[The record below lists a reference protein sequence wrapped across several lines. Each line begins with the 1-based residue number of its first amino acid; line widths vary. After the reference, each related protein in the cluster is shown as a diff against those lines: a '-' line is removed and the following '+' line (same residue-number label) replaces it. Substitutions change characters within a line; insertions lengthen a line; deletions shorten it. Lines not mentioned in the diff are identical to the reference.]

1 MQSPTSSVVA
11 QGLWGARRAELDAD
25 LEVARRERRS
35 LKCRYVQAKRN
46 HPQRTVEDHVNHR
59 HRGITFSL
67 FVLLM
72 VAVPLFAHHGNAA
85 YENKKIMLKGTVT
98 AWIWTNP
105 HVFLKMDVKDDQG
118 NITHWTGELVAP
130 SNIINFGFR
139 PDTFKPGDEVTMVT
153 TNVARNG
160 APVARLSSIIL
171 ADGKV
176 MKTNAEDDG
185 NAAAF
190 RDHEANAQK

>member
-1 MQSPTSSVVA
+1 MEDRVKN
-11 QGLWGARRAELDAD
+11 RANAIVLGVFA
-25 LEVARRERRS
+25 L
-35 LKCRYVQAKRN
+35 L
-46 HPQRTVEDHVNHR
+46 TV
-59 HRGITFSL
+59 S
-67 FVLLM
+67 
-72 VAVPLFAHHGNAA
+72 VPLLAHHGNAA
-85 YENKKIMLKGTVT
+85 YEDKKIMLKGTVT

-153 TNVARNG
+153 TNVAKNG

-176 MKTNAEDDG
+176 MKTNAQDDG

>member
-1 MQSPTSSVVA
+1 MEDKMKNTQKAIVLVV
-11 QGLWGARRAELDAD
+11 
-25 LEVARRERRS
+25 
-35 LKCRYVQAKRN
+35 
-46 HPQRTVEDHVNHR
+46 
-59 HRGITFSL
+59 FML
-67 FVLLM
+67 FT
-72 VAVPLFAHHGNAA
+72 VAVPLFGHHGNAA
-85 YENKKIMLKGTVT
+85 YENKKIELKGTVT

-105 HVFLKMDVKDDQG
+105 HVFLKIDVKDDQG

-153 TNVARNG
+153 TNVAKNG

-176 MKTNAEDDG
+176 MKTNAQDDG

>member
-1 MQSPTSSVVA
+1 M
-11 QGLWGARRAELDAD
+11 E
-25 LEVARRERRS
+25 
-35 LKCRYVQAKRN
+35 
-46 HPQRTVEDHVNHR
+46 HHVNR
-59 HRGITFSL
+59 KASALVLSLAVL
-67 FVLLM
+67 FV
-72 VAVPLFAHHGNAA
+72 ATVPLFAHHGNAA

-153 TNVARNG
+153 TNVAKNG

-171 ADGKV
+171 AGGKV
-176 MKTNAEDDG
+176 MKTNAEGDG

>member
-1 MQSPTSSVVA
+1 MEHRVRNRAKAIV
-11 QGLWGARRAELDAD
+11 LGAFA
-25 LEVARRERRS
+25 
-35 LKCRYVQAKRN
+35 
-46 HPQRTVEDHVNHR
+46 
-59 HRGITFSL
+59 
-67 FVLLM
+67 LLTA
-72 VAVPLFAHHGNAA
+72 AVPLFAHHGNAA
-85 YENKKIMLKGTVT
+85 YENKKLMLKGTVT

-153 TNVARNG
+153 TNVAKNG

-171 ADGKV
+171 ADGKA
-176 MKTNAEDDG
+176 MKTNAQDDG